1 MIFSPNSCPPLHFK
15 NRGKEGGEGDCEGN
29 FRDFFFFFF
38 FLGDWLIK
46 FNYNE
51 AVTVWDYLFVRD
63 GIFVYPF
70 FFFFFQEKKKKRTRS
85 PGPRPFLFFYAV
97 LGTQ

>member
-1 MIFSPNSCPPLHFK
+1 M
-15 NRGKEGGEGDCEGN
+15 RGISGI
-29 FRDFFFFFF
+29 FFFFFF